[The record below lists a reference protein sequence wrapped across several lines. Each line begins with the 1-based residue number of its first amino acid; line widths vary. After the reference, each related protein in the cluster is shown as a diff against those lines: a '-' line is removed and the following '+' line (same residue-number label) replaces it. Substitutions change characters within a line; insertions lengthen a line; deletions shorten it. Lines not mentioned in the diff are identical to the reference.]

1 MGKKKKKEENEEI
14 KCKDITAPRYGGGES
29 ILYTKEWT

>member
-1 MGKKKKKEENEEI
+1 MGKKKEENEEI
-14 KCKDITAPRYGGGES
+14 KCKDITAPRYGGGAS